1 MVHFLNKIT
10 ESLNRKKHTI
20 SIFCDLKKAFDTCN
34 HNILLLK
41 LEKYGIRGTELN
53 WFRDY
58 LTNRKQFVSIKSN
71 SSPLLSI
78 SLGVPQCS
86 ILGPLLFILYINDL
100 PLSSLFLSLLF
111 ADDTTLLLSHD
122 NIGTLIKMANTEFAK
137 VCEFF
142 RINRLVLHPDKT
154 KFILFSRSN
163 INQAVD
169 VFCNNNNPGQNLDS
183 NIRKISRVTCND
195 ETPAMKFLGVFFDP
209 ELNFKCHIGS
219 LRKKLSRALYA
230 LRSVKNTLSSKSLI
244 MLYNSIFHCHVLYA
258 IQIWSCTNSGL
269 INEIFKLQ
277 KTAVRIISGSAY
289 NAHTEPLFKSLEIL
303 PLPDL
308 ILFSKLQFMQK
319 FTQNFLPISFSET

>member
-1 MVHFLNKIT
+1 
-10 ESLNRKKHTI
+10 
-20 SIFCDLKKAFDTCN
+20 
-34 HNILLLK
+34 
-41 LEKYGIRGTELN
+41 
-53 WFRDY
+53 
-58 LTNRKQFVSIKSN
+58 
-71 SSPLLSI
+71 
-78 SLGVPQCS
+78 
-86 ILGPLLFILYINDL
+86 
-100 PLSSLFLSLLF
+100 
-111 ADDTTLLLSHD
+111 
-122 NIGTLIKMANTEFAK
+122 MANTEFAK

-142 RINRLVLHPDKT
+142 RINCLVLHPDKT

-163 INQAVD
+163 INQDVD
-169 VFCNNNNPGQNLDS
+169 VLGNNNNPCQNLDS

-230 LRSVKNTLSSKSLI
+230 LRSVKNTLSSQSLI

-289 NAHTEPLFKSLEIL
+289 NAHIPNLCLKVLKSYHCPTLFCSLSFNLCKNSRKI
-303 PLPDL
+303 
-308 ILFSKLQFMQK
+308 F
-319 FTQNFLPISFSET
+319 FLSRSVKPRSAIMCR